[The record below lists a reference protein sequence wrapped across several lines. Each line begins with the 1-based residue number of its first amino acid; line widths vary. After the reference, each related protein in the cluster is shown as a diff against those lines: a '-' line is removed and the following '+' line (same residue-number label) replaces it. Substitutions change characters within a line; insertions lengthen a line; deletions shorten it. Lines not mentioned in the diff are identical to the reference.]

1 MRLQRGAQALA
12 RARRRDIVTP
22 SSPSPKRPKV
32 AGSGMS
38 RFENCAFISDMPSV
52 MPLPCTQ
59 KYMVLMP
66 STKPEMVTPWPIGEA
81 QCNQP

>member
-52 MPLPCTQ
+52 MALHPEVHGVDAFHEARDGAPL
-59 KYMVLMP
+59 
-66 STKPEMVTPWPIGEA
+66 A
-81 QCNQP
+81 DR